1 MSTDQRDVTAPTDD
15 VRQASGLTQ
24 NPGASLQAG
33 REGKGLSTADV
44 AGSLRLPEKIL
55 IHLEAGRFEN
65 LPGDTFARGYVRSY
79 ARLLGLDTN
88 QLVLEYDRYRGV
100 EVREQQ
106 VIGIDKLSQPGEISG
121 MLVTW
126 TTVVVAIVILAS
138 ILLWWYDSQPEPP
151 GQDVSSIAGQAIDEV
166 EVDAMSLPVNF
177 ADESTVFSSGSPDP
191 LNAPTGTEED
201 ASATSDLPESEIPA
215 EGAPAQTQIESA
227 APIPSQASADSGTSE
242 SGTTAVN
249 NATLAAGQGLQ
260 MRFSGNCW
268 LKVTTPGGE
277 VLHSALMQAGQ
288 TLSLEHQGPMDV
300 VIGAVEAVS
309 LIAFNGEPVDTQGT
323 RASGVVRLRLG

>member
-1 MSTDQRDVTAPTDD
+1 MSTDQRDAITPTEET
-15 VRQASGLTQ
+15 RQAGGRTH
-24 NPGASLQAG
+24 NPGASLQVD
-33 REGKGLSTADV
+33 REAKGLSTAEV
-44 AGSLRLPEKIL
+44 AASLRLPEKIL

-79 ARLLGLDTN
+79 ARLLGLDAN

-106 VIGIDKLSQPGEISG
+106 VSGIDKLSHPGKISG

-126 TTVVVAIVILAS
+126 TTVIVAIAVLAS
-138 ILLWWYDSQPEPP
+138 ILLWWYDSQPETS
-151 GQDVSSIAGQAIDEV
+151 GQDVSTIAEQSIDEV
-166 EVDAMSLPVNF
+166 EVDAMSLPENF
-177 ADESTVFSSGSPDP
+177 AEESSVFPSDSSDP
-191 LNAPTGTEED
+191 LIAPTVTEED
-201 ASATSDLPESEIPA
+201 APATSDLPALEIPT
-215 EGAPAQTQIESA
+215 EGAPAQTQIESS
-227 APIPSQASADSGTSE
+227 APIPPQVSADSSTSE
-242 SGTTAVN
+242 SDVTAAN
-249 NATLAAGQGLQ
+249 EMLAVGKGLQ
-260 MRFSGNCW
+260 MLFSGNCW
-268 LKVTTPGGE
+268 LQVTTPGGE

-288 TLSLEHQGPMDV
+288 TLTLDHQGPIDI

>member
-1 MSTDQRDVTAPTDD
+1 MSTDQRDAITPTDD
-15 VRQASGLTQ
+15 VRQAGGRTH
-24 NPGASLQAG
+24 NPGASLQVG
-33 REGKGLSTADV
+33 REAKGLSTAE
-44 AGSLRLPEKIL
+44 AAASLRLPEKIL

-79 ARLLGLDTN
+79 ARLLGLDAN

-100 EVREQQ
+100 EVREQK
-106 VIGIDKLSQPGEISG
+106 VSGIDKLSQPGKISG

-126 TTVVVAIVILAS
+126 TTVIVAIAILAS
-138 ILLWWYDSQPEPP
+138 ILLWWYDSQPETS
-151 GQDVSSIAGQAIDEV
+151 GQDVSTIAEQSIDEV
-166 EVDAMSLPVNF
+166 EVDAMSLPENF
-177 ADESTVFSSGSPDP
+177 VGESPVFPSDSSDP
-191 LNAPTGTEED
+191 LIAPTITEED
-201 ASATSDLPESEIPA
+201 ASATSDLPESDIPT
-215 EGAPAQTQIESA
+215 EGTPAQTQIESA
-227 APIPSQASADSGTSE
+227 ASIPSQVSADSSTSE
-242 SGTTAVN
+242 SDVTAANEMMAV
-249 NATLAAGQGLQ
+249 GQGLQ

-268 LKVTTPGGE
+268 LQITTPGGE

-288 TLSLEHQGPMDV
+288 TLTLDHQGPIDI

>member
-1 MSTDQRDVTAPTDD
+1 MSTDQRDAITPTDET
-15 VRQASGLTQ
+15 RQAGGRTH
-24 NPGASLQAG
+24 NPGASLQVG
-33 REGKGLSTADV
+33 REAKGLSTAE
-44 AGSLRLPEKIL
+44 AAASLRLPEKIL

-79 ARLLGLDTN
+79 ARLLGLDAN

-100 EVREQQ
+100 EVREQK
-106 VIGIDKLSQPGEISG
+106 VSGIDKLSQPGKISG

-126 TTVVVAIVILAS
+126 TTVIVAIAILAS
-138 ILLWWYDSQPEPP
+138 ILLWWYDSQPETS
-151 GQDVSSIAGQAIDEV
+151 GQNVSTIAEQSIDEV
-166 EVDAMSLPVNF
+166 EVDAMSLPENF
-177 ADESTVFSSGSPDP
+177 AGDSSIFPSDSSDP
-191 LNAPTGTEED
+191 LIAPTVTEED
-201 ASATSDLPESEIPA
+201 ASATSDLPESDIPT

-227 APIPSQASADSGTSE
+227 ASIPPQVSADSSASE
-242 SGTTAVN
+242 SDVTAANEMMAV
-249 NATLAAGQGLQ
+249 GQGLQ

-268 LKVTTPGGE
+268 LQVTTPGGE

-288 TLSLEHQGPMDV
+288 TLTLDHQGPIDI

>member
-1 MSTDQRDVTAPTDD
+1 MSTDQRDAITPTDD
-15 VRQASGLTQ
+15 VRQAGGRTH
-24 NPGASLQAG
+24 NPGASLQVG
-33 REGKGLSTADV
+33 REAKGLSTAE
-44 AGSLRLPEKIL
+44 AAASLRLPEKIL

-79 ARLLGLDTN
+79 ARLLGLDAN

-100 EVREQQ
+100 EVREQK
-106 VIGIDKLSQPGEISG
+106 VSGIDKLSQPGKISG

-126 TTVVVAIVILAS
+126 TTVIVAIAILAS
-138 ILLWWYDSQPEPP
+138 ILLWWYDSQPETS
-151 GQDVSSIAGQAIDEV
+151 GQDVSTIAEQSIDEV
-166 EVDAMSLPVNF
+166 EVDAMSLPENF
-177 ADESTVFSSGSPDP
+177 AGESPVFPSDSSDP
-191 LNAPTGTEED
+191 LIAPTITEED
-201 ASATSDLPESEIPA
+201 ASATSDLPESDIPT
-215 EGAPAQTQIESA
+215 EGTPAQTQIESA
-227 APIPSQASADSGTSE
+227 ASIPSQVSADSSTSE
-242 SGTTAVN
+242 SDVTAANEMMAV
-249 NATLAAGQGLQ
+249 GQGLQ

-268 LKVTTPGGE
+268 LQITTPGGE

-288 TLSLEHQGPMDV
+288 TLTLDHQGPIDI

>member
-1 MSTDQRDVTAPTDD
+1 MSTDQRDAITPTDD
-15 VRQASGLTQ
+15 VRQAGGRTH
-24 NPGASLQAG
+24 NPGASLQVG
-33 REGKGLSTADV
+33 REAKGLSTAE
-44 AGSLRLPEKIL
+44 AAASLRLPEKIL

-79 ARLLGLDTN
+79 ARLLGLDAN

-100 EVREQQ
+100 EVREQK
-106 VIGIDKLSQPGEISG
+106 VSGIDKLSQPGKISG

-126 TTVVVAIVILAS
+126 TTVIVAIAILAS
-138 ILLWWYDSQPEPP
+138 ILLWWYDSQPETS
-151 GQDVSSIAGQAIDEV
+151 GQDVSTIAEQSIDEV
-166 EVDAMSLPVNF
+166 EVDAMSLPENF
-177 ADESTVFSSGSPDP
+177 AGESPVFPSDSSDP
-191 LNAPTGTEED
+191 LIAPTITEED
-201 ASATSDLPESEIPA
+201 ASATSDLPESDIPT
-215 EGAPAQTQIESA
+215 EGTPAQTQIESA
-227 APIPSQASADSGTSE
+227 ASIPSQVSADSSTSE
-242 SGTTAVN
+242 SDVTAANEMMAV
-249 NATLAAGQGLQ
+249 GQGLQ

-268 LKVTTPGGE
+268 LQVTTPGGE

-288 TLSLEHQGPMDV
+288 TLTLDHQGPIDI